1 VQNVTVKTT
10 TFTGTE
16 NGVRIKTWGRPS
28 NGFARNILFQHA
40 VMTNVQNPIVIDQNY
55 CPGKENC
62 PGQVRT
68 LNLPSIYTSFH

>member
-1 VQNVTVKTT
+1 LGKDSQEAGVQNVTVKTT

-16 NGVRIKTWGRPS
+16 NGVRIKTWGRQS

-55 CPGKENC
+55 CPGEENC
-62 PGQVRT
+62 PGQVR
-68 LNLPSIYTSFH
+68 